1 MTISGVFIALYDQE
15 TLKLYLEKG
24 IYGFLMS
31 PENQESPRSKHY
43 NALADYSC
51 LRKGHHVFFFLKR
64 KIVYGGQIS
73 GANEFAAFFLNGK
86 NSTMGMAASA
96 QLGWDEGTREI
107 YHATDTE
114 GVFLVDEIGKRCQ
127 PYLIRFEDQ
136 LGLKGKYIFS
146 DDLYWKLGDYAFPLP
161 SNSIQGMGF
170 CILTPVET
178 QIAINLLQSNP
189 RGSIEPVSGETINL
203 VSELTPFTPLASGI
217 TNLRTACS
225 ENIFVNEAHLEATI
239 VANPGLLPENM
250 RPKSGEIIC
259 RQIPISPF
267 KPANMDRADICY
279 FSEDFYSGALPTTII
294 ELKNRTADQNAVSQ
308 ITRYLD
314 WIYRISSQEIAG
326 KVKAFVLAPNFRRN
340 VTIPDFRDQIELIS
354 IL

>member
-1 MTISGVFIALYDQE
+1 MTISGVFITLYDQE

-31 PENQESPRSKHY
+31 PENQDSPYSKHY

-51 LRKGHHVFFFLKR
+51 LRKGHHVFFFLRR
-64 KIVYGGQIS
+64 KIVYGGQIC
-73 GANEFAAFFLNGK
+73 GYGNYAAFFLNGK
-86 NSTMGMAASA
+86 NSAMGSAASA
-96 QLGWDEGTREI
+96 RLGWDEGTRDI

-114 GVFLVDEIGKRCQ
+114 GVFLVNDIGERCQ
-127 PYLIRFEDQ
+127 PYLIRFEDK

-170 CILTPVET
+170 CILTPVEA
-178 QIAINLLQSNP
+178 QIAIGLLQSNP
-189 RGSIEPVSGETINL
+189 RGIIDPVSDESIVISSN
-203 VSELTPFTPLASGI
+203 LTPFTPAVSGI
-217 TNLRTACS
+217 NNLCDACS
-225 ENIFVNEAHLEATI
+225 ENLFTNEAHLEATI
-239 VANPGLLPENM
+239 TANPMLLPENM
-250 RPKSGEIIC
+250 RPGSDEVIC

-279 FSEDFYSGALPTTII
+279 FSESFSSGALPTTII
-294 ELKNRTADQNAVSQ
+294 ELKNRTADQNSVKQ

-314 WIYRISSQEIAG
+314 WIYRISGQENAG
-326 KVKAFVLAPNFRRN
+326 KVKAFVLAPNFRGN
-340 VTIPDFRDQIELIS
+340 ITIPDYSDQIELIS